1 LCEWVLTA
9 EEYES
14 KLDASMNKFALCFLG
29 EILPLGGERVD
40 FSKLKSYPEM
50 DMSTLH
56 LHHGHHHHHATS
68 VLAAVSGVAK

>member
-1 LCEWVLTA
+1 V
-9 EEYES
+9 
-14 KLDASMNKFALCFLG
+14 
-29 EILPLGGERVD
+29 VD

-50 DMSTLH
+50 EMSMLH

>member
-1 LCEWVLTA
+1 MRVGAYCGRVREQAGRVN
-9 EEYES
+9 EQVC
-14 KLDASMNKFALCFLG
+14 ALLLG
-29 EILPLGGERVD
+29 ESLPLGRGWVD

-50 DMSTLH
+50 EMSTLH